1 MDLAYSTEQELFRR
15 TITEFVEQQV
25 TPRVAQMEKEHA
37 IPEELY
43 RAIADMGFYG
53 LRYPEDIGG
62 QGGDNIL
69 FAILLEEL
77 ARGYLSVAAA
87 TMMQC
92 LMGTEFLHRCGTD
105 EQKERLLYPALR
117 GEKYGAICMTEP
129 LGGTDLGAI
138 ATTAVRQGDTYTLEG
153 SKSWITGAD
162 RADYF
167 TVAAKTDP
175 QAGFKG
181 IDLFLV
187 EADNPGL
194 EVGSEIPKLSAWGV
208 HCYEVN
214 LRDVKVPVENLFG
227 GQEGQGFP
235 LLRGVLNDIRVHTGA
250 LALGVARA
258 ALEDAK
264 SYAQQRQAF
273 GRPIVK
279 FQAMAHKLAK
289 MAIDI
294 ENSRLLI
301 YQGAWRMDQGLPVN
315 RESAMAKYVATE
327 TAIDCAEQAGR
338 IFGALGTSL
347 ELGPQRYL
355 RDARWFLY
363 GGGTQTINL
372 DIIARELQ
380 K

>member
-1 MDLAYSTEQELFRR
+1 MDFAFSTEQELFRR
-15 TITEFVEQQV
+15 TVAEFVEQRV
-25 TPRVAQMEKEHA
+25 TPRVESMEREHA

-53 LRYPEDIGG
+53 LRYPEAIGG
-62 QGGDNIL
+62 QGGDNVL
-69 FAILLEEL
+69 FAIMLEEL
-77 ARGYLSVAAA
+77 AKGYLSVAAA

-92 LMGTEFLHRCGTD
+92 LMGTEFIYRCGTD
-105 EQKERLLYPALR
+105 DHKERLLYPALK
-117 GEKYGAICMTEP
+117 GEKYGGICMTEP

-138 ATTAVRQGDTYTLEG
+138 ATTAVRQGDTYVLDG

-175 QAGFKG
+175 EAGFKG

-187 EADNPGL
+187 EAGTPGL
-194 EVGSEIPKLSAWGV
+194 EVGGEIPKISAWGV

-214 LRDVKVPVENLFG
+214 LRRVEIPVENLFG

-235 LLRGVLNDIRVHTGA
+235 LLRGILNDIRVHTGA

-258 ALEDAK
+258 ALEDALA
-264 SYAQQRQAF
+264 YAQKRQAF

-279 FQAMAHKLAK
+279 FQAMAHKLAQ

-294 ENSRLLI
+294 ETSRLLI
-301 YQGAWRMDQGLPVN
+301 YQAAWRMDQGLPVN
-315 RESAMAKYVATE
+315 KESAMAKFVATE
-327 TAIDCAEQAGR
+327 TSIDCAEQAGR

-372 DIIARELQ
+372 DIIARELS